1 MNLPADRLEA
11 VESRVAWLEKSL
23 ADLDLVVRELGDEL
37 RHMRVELTQLRET
50 QSAVGGDGEAGPR
63 YEVPPHY

>member
-50 QSAVGGDGEAGPR
+50 QSAVAGDGEAGPR